1 MYPPFKQNLG
11 PAGLTCTERGGT
23 QEGRGRNRGENV
35 GRREKMKCSGSREI
49 SMRR

>member
-23 QEGRGRNRGENV
+23 QEAREEGEMV
-35 GRREKMKCSGSREI
+35 
-49 SMRR
+49 